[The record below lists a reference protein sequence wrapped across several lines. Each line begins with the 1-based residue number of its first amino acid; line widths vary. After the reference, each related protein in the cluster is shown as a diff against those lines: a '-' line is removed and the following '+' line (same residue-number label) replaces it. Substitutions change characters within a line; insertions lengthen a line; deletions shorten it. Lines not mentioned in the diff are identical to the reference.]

1 MNKFRVTLT
10 EHAIFDL
17 KDIPKELQDQIH
29 RDLRNLESAPFP
41 SGTYIK
47 RLKGF
52 RPPVYRLRS
61 GNFRILYHI
70 QESTVT
76 ILRVIDRKLLDRA
89 IKRLALKPSMKKSQ
103 WLG

>member
-1 MNKFRVTLT
+1 MAKFHVTLT
-10 EHAIFDL
+10 EHAILDL
-17 KDIPKELQDQIH
+17 KDISRELRDQIH

-61 GNFRILYHI
+61 GNFRILYRT
-70 QESTVT
+70 QEGSVT

-89 IKRLALKPSMKKSQ
+89 IKKLAIKPRIKRS
-103 WLG
+103 